1 MNKDRLPEQSE
12 ESSEQDRIENARVG
26 YQAAVNLW
34 TYEGQLIWARFSAM
48 LLANSIVVAV
58 IGIVISGDRALPVFS
73 VGMPIAGLIL
83 CILWWLITKRGFD
96 YYVYWIRSARELEE
110 EFLKDPVKTVSRGG
124 KLADDEE
131 QESEPVIAG
140 GSKPPTMSWLG
151 SRLRIQSASYLVIVV
166 FMAVYVI
173 VLLWN

>member
-1 MNKDRLPEQSE
+1 MNEDRPSEQSKR
-12 ESSEQDRIENARVG
+12 SHNQDTIENARVG

-34 TYEGQLIWARFSAM
+34 TCEGQLIWARFSAM
-48 LLANSIVVAV
+48 LLANSIIVAV
-58 IGIVISGDRALPVFS
+58 IGIVISADRALPVFS

-83 CILWWLITKRGFD
+83 CFVWTLMTKRGFD

-110 EFLKDPVKTVSRGG
+110 EFLKDSVKTVSRGG
-124 KLADDEE
+124 KLVDDEE
-131 QESEPVIAG
+131 QESERVIGG
-140 GSKPPTMSWLG
+140 GSKPPRMSWLG

-166 FMAVYVI
+166 FAAMYVI